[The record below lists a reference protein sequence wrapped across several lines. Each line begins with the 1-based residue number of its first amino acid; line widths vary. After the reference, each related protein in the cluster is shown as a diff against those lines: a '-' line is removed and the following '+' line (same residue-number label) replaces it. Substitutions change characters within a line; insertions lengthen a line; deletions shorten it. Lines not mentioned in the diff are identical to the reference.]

1 MDKKTFLDWGLTSD
15 WHVEGPRKRRNPG
28 IAGCTDHPS
37 IFSKEEGKIDCQNA
51 CSEGYGE
58 MTEGSIERLFL
69 HLRTLV
75 TNQSVASSSLLSRFR
90 TFSGYPLDHGM
101 NMTTNSTFIDIG
113 SGYGK
118 VVMHA
123 KLSAKVAKAVGVEY
137 VASRAAMAISSKN
150 ELVYGEHAFM
160 TDDARCALRVGC
172 DLKHGDA
179 TKYGEFKFSHVYMYD
194 KVFSDSTL
202 QLLASQLG
210 KSPFKVLISYQRIE
224 TWRRHGLNKIVE
236 VGALRMRTTGG
247 QTFKAYIFVKQ
258 AKFMTR

>member
-1 MDKKTFLDWGLTSD
+1 
-15 WHVEGPRKRRNPG
+15 
-28 IAGCTDHPS
+28 
-37 IFSKEEGKIDCQNA
+37 
-51 CSEGYGE
+51 
-58 MTEGSIERLFL
+58 
-69 HLRTLV
+69 
-75 TNQSVASSSLLSRFR
+75 
-90 TFSGYPLDHGM
+90 
-101 NMTTNSTFIDIG
+101 
-113 SGYGK
+113 
-118 VVMHA
+118 MHA